1 MKTQYK
7 AIIAS
12 AVVVMLCLSAIG
24 GITYSWFSDS
34 EQSEINVT
42 TGKIDLK
49 VDTSDVKIKSY
60 NGSSK
65 DVTGTTDT
73 DVGGKVKVTTN
84 SGTATL
90 SIDFNGAV
98 PGDELSFKAT
108 ISMFS
113 TIKTVYS
120 ESATVSMNG
129 SAVSKHPFTIT
140 GLNTSSVPYGPIGT
154 SAAYG
159 QIGEKTV
166 TIKFNSGSDDN
177 EWMGKTFKIQ
187 LKFEAYQSNAPIYDS
202 ITETISEGTNTIG
215 VFPSSTTSESAKI
228 SFDGSA
234 DIKNKKIT
242 VNAIDTANATYALS
256 GSSPL
261 AGISV
266 DSDASFVGI
275 AVNVSF
281 VLSGE
286 VHENDLTI
294 THNGAIVWNGSDTRE
309 ITVNATYDSVT
320 NTTTVSFTT
329 ELGFSYYAVYNTAA
343 VAIGSNGSFY
353 NSLADAVD
361 GASDG
366 ATITVL
372 KDCNE
377 LEQVNINADKS
388 ITIDLNEHTIKFKE
402 NSKAAYLTAGSLTYI
417 NGTIET
423 TATKEAAS
431 SFFIGAGAKIAVDN
445 IVVNAKESAFYPC
458 GQNASVSINNS
469 IINAGAYGIGT
480 NANDK
485 SHYGVIINI
494 SNSKIKSDATPIM
507 LNLTGTLTIKDSELI
522 GGQQCLFLRAGT
534 AIVEN
539 TVMKFSKINT
549 ITKEEM
555 LTWGSNGGDGIP
567 FAAIIVGNLTSTAYN
582 DDAKLTISNSKVI
595 TESNECITLLVAQDG
610 KNGYGASVT
619 IVDSPSILDYAFKTT
634 GNTLESVDKGTT
646 SIEIPKM

>member
-49 VDTSDVKIKSY
+49 VDTSDVKVKSY

-154 SAAYG
+154 SAVYE

-187 LKFEAYQSNAPIYDS
+187 LKFEAYQSNAPVYDS

-215 VFPSSTTSESAKI
+215 V
-228 SFDGSA
+228 
-234 DIKNKKIT
+234 
-242 VNAIDTANATYALS
+242 
-256 GSSPL
+256 SPL
-261 AGISV
+261 QQLPNPLKSRSM
-266 DSDASFVGI
+266 DPQTSRTRKSQSMRLTPPMPRMHFPDHPLLRES
-275 AVNVSF
+275 
-281 VLSGE
+281 LS
-286 VHENDLTI
+286 
-294 THNGAIVWNGSDTRE
+294 
-309 ITVNATYDSVT
+309 
-320 NTTTVSFTT
+320 
-329 ELGFSYYAVYNTAA
+329 
-343 VAIGSNGSFY
+343 
-353 NSLADAVD
+353 
-361 GASDG
+361 
-366 ATITVL
+366 
-372 KDCNE
+372 
-377 LEQVNINADKS
+377 
-388 ITIDLNEHTIKFKE
+388 
-402 NSKAAYLTAGSLTYI
+402 
-417 NGTIET
+417 
-423 TATKEAAS
+423 
-431 SFFIGAGAKIAVDN
+431 
-445 IVVNAKESAFYPC
+445 
-458 GQNASVSINNS
+458 
-469 IINAGAYGIGT
+469 
-480 NANDK
+480 
-485 SHYGVIINI
+485 
-494 SNSKIKSDATPIM
+494 
-507 LNLTGTLTIKDSELI
+507 
-522 GGQQCLFLRAGT
+522 
-534 AIVEN
+534 
-539 TVMKFSKINT
+539 TVM
-549 ITKEEM
+549 
-555 LTWGSNGGDGIP
+555 
-567 FAAIIVGNLTSTAYN
+567 
-582 DDAKLTISNSKVI
+582 
-595 TESNECITLLVAQDG
+595 Q
-610 KNGYGASVT
+610 AS
-619 IVDSPSILDYAFKTT
+619 
-634 GNTLESVDKGTT
+634 LEK
-646 SIEIPKM
+646 P

>member
-49 VDTSDVKIKSY
+49 VDTSDVKVKSY

-154 SAAYG
+154 SAVYE

-187 LKFEAYQSNAPIYDS
+187 LKFEAYQSNAPVYDS

-234 DIKNKKIT
+234 DIKDKKIT
-242 VNAIDTANATYALS
+242 VNAIDTADATYALS

-266 DSDASFVGI
+266 NSDASFVGK

-281 VLSGE
+281 VLPGNVPKNE
-286 VHENDLTI
+286 LTI
-294 THNGAIVWNGSDTRE
+294 THNGDTVWNGSTGT
-309 ITVNATYDSVT
+309 ITVDATYDVAT
-320 NTTTVSFTT
+320 GTTTVSFTT
-329 ELGFSYYAVYNTAA
+329 ELGFSYYAVYNNNAA
-343 VAIGSNGSFY
+343 IIGSNGKTY
-353 NSLADAVD
+353 NQLADAVKD
-361 GASDG
+361 AKSG

-372 KDCNE
+372 KDCNDQK
-377 LEQVNINADKS
+377 QVQILNDRS
-388 ITIDLNEHTIKFKE
+388 IVIDCNNHTITFSNGQFAGVCTSI
-402 NSKAAYLTAGSLTYI
+402 NSDLKYI
-417 NGTIET
+417 NGTLNVN
-423 TATKEAAS
+423 AGGSFYAAN
-431 SFFIGAGAKIAVDN
+431 GAKITIDN
-445 IVVNAKESAFYPC
+445 IAVNVPGYGFFPC
-458 GQNASVSINNS
+458 GNGTSISINNS
-469 IINAGAYGIGT
+469 IINSKEFGIGT
-480 NANDK
+480 NASDQNN
-485 SHYGVIINI
+485 YGVNISIIN
-494 SNSKIKSDATPIM
+494 STLKSDDTPIM
-507 LNLTGTLTIKDSELI
+507 LNVTGDLTVKNSELI
-522 GGQQCLFLRAGT
+522 GGNQCLFLRAGT
-534 AIVEN
+534 ATVEN
-539 TVMKFSKINT
+539 TIMKFSKVNT
-549 ITKEEM
+549 TIEEEI
-555 LTWGSNGGDGIP
+555 LTWGSNGEDGIP

-582 DDAKLTISNSKVI
+582 ADAKLTISNSKVI
-595 TESNECITLLVAQDG
+595 TESDECITLLVAQDG
-610 KNGYGASVT
+610 RNGYGASVT